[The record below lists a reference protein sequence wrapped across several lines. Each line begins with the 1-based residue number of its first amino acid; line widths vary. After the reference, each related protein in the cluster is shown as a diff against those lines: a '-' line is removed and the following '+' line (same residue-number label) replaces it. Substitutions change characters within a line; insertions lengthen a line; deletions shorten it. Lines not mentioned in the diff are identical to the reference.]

1 MKYLLPY
8 FLLVAATLSACALGE
23 SSRKQALYHYQ
34 MGLSYLGD
42 KNITSALVELVEAE
56 KLTPDDPEVL
66 NSLGWAYYQKNKFDL
81 AEQKFLKAISIKPG
95 YSLARY
101 NLGLTYMAMT
111 RWNDAIKE
119 FKLVADDIF
128 SPGQLAATIMMGRVY
143 NEKGDHGKALEIFRS
158 LVASNPGNTAARFN
172 LGRTYHAL
180 GKTDLAIEE
189 YKKSIMLCKDNGD
202 AYYYL
207 GLIYLQKR
215 NNDAAASA
223 FKEVVRMMPDSEIG
237 LLSREHLESLK

>member
-1 MKYLLPY
+1 M
-8 FLLVAATLSACALGE
+8 VVTLSACAIGE

-34 MGLSYLGD
+34 MGVSYLGE

-66 NSLGWAYYQKNKFDL
+66 NSLGWAYFQKDKFDL
-81 AEQKFLKAISIKPG
+81 AEQKFLKAISLKPN

-101 NLGLTYMAMT
+101 NLGLTYMAMK
-111 RWNDAIKE
+111 RWEDAIQQ

-128 SPGQLAATIMMGRVY
+128 SPGQLAATVMMGRVY
-143 NEKGDHGKALEIFRS
+143 NEEGDHGKALEIFRS
-158 LVASNPGNTAARFN
+158 LVARNPGNTAARFN

-189 YKKSIMLCKDNGD
+189 YKKSIMLSKDNGD

-215 NNDAAASA
+215 NNEAAASA
-223 FKEVVRMMPDSEIG
+223 FKEVVRMMPDTEIG